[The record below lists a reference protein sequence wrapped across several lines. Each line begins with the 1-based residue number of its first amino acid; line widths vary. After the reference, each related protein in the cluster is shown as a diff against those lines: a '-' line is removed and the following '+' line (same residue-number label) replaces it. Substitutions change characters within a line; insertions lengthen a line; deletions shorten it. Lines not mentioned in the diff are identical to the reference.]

1 MITATNAALGPREV
15 IVDTINVYDS
25 GSFGCQKTGA
35 DVMVSGC
42 VRADP
47 RRDGQPSFYDLFL
60 TTEQARALHAA
71 LGKVLGA

>member
-1 MITATNAALGPREV
+1 MFDGTNATLGPREA
-15 IVDTINVYDS
+15 IVDSINVYDS

-42 VRADP
+42 VSADP
-47 RRDGQPSFYDLFL
+47 RLDGSPSFYDLFL
-60 TTEQARALHAA
+60 TTEQARLLYAA